1 MDITY
6 NEWKLGYI
14 YLQDNYCRD
23 DGETA
28 FKKINST
35 LKADNTLS
43 QRLNKLNWPDKKYVE
58 VRGENFIEEFQNDLD
73 HDLYIKGIEFEM
85 ELGKFKKMIDNYQI
99 KSFKLRD
106 NQYYC
111 ICFAPESEIFDPEN
125 YIYAFSEKEDAFAV
139 FKLKEK
145 NSYKIAFFKALIFS
159 KDSPYNIDYFKTLN
173 RF

>member
-6 NEWKLGYI
+6 NEWEMGYI
-14 YLQDNYCRD
+14 YLKDICHRD
-23 DGETA
+23 DDTIL
-28 FKKINST
+28 KKFNYT
-35 LKADNTLS
+35 LKSDNELNH
-43 QRLNKLNWPDKKYVE
+43 QLNKLNWSDKKYVE
-58 VRGENFIEEFQNDLD
+58 VRDEDFIDQFQNDLD
-73 HDLYIKGIEFEM
+73 NDLSIRGIEFQMKSGE
-85 ELGKFKKMIDNYQI
+85 FKKMIDNYQI
-99 KSFKLRD
+99 KSFEFRD

-111 ICFAPESEIFDPEN
+111 ICFASESEIFDPEN

-159 KDSPYNIDYFKTLN
+159 EASPYNIDYFKTLN